1 MWKCK
6 FLRHT
11 FNSKSRV
18 AEEEAARSPEKSNI
32 ASSPVSCVT
41 VCALPIC
48 WSPKVY
54 KYAKCN
60 STNKSDFSNLTN
72 VQYSM
77 F

>member
-32 ASSPVSCVT
+32 ASSPVSCVLCVPCPSAGHQKFT
-41 VCALPIC
+41 NMQNAIVQINAISQILKIC
-48 WSPKVY
+48 SI
-54 KYAKCN
+54 
-60 STNKSDFSNLTN
+60 
-72 VQYSM
+72 
-77 F
+77 